1 MNPYKGRVKKLQ
13 KRLQALRLGGF
24 VSLDLTNVRYLTG
37 YTGTSGAVAVFKNS
51 AFFFTDFRYKTQA
64 AAQVRSMKR
73 VIAKSLIE
81 EVGKS
86 IKQARVKRVGYE
98 QARLNVSQFKQLRK
112 GATAKWVAVK
122 PVDEL
127 RIIKDEAEIKTM
139 EKNFSML
146 AKVFASLPEVVY
158 PGRREREVA
167 AELHY
172 RLAKLGGSGPSFD
185 FIVASGTRS
194 ALPHGVASEKKIGK
208 NDIVTLDW
216 GWLLDG
222 YCTDNTRTF
231 FMGKP
236 KPKLLEI
243 HAIVLEANRLA
254 IKKVAP
260 GVPLKDIDAAARDYI
275 RKKGYGD
282 KFGHGTGHGVGLEI
296 HEAPNVSPRSK
307 DVARQGMVFTI
318 EPGIYLPGIGGVR
331 IEDVVVVTKKGC
343 KVLTRRISQS
353 PLLITI

>member
-1 MNPYKGRVKKLQ
+1 MSPYKKRVKKLQ

-37 YTGTSGAVAVFKNS
+37 YTGTSGAVAIFKNS

-64 AAQVRSMKR
+64 AAQVRNMKR

-81 EVGKS
+81 EVGKA

-98 QARLNVSQFKQLRK
+98 QERLNVSQFKQLAK
-112 GATAKWVAVK
+112 AASAKWIAVK

-146 AKVFASLPEVVY
+146 AKVFQSLSEVVY
-158 PGRREREVA
+158 PGRRENEVS
-167 AELHY
+167 AELQY

-185 FIVASGTRS
+185 FIVASGARS

-236 KPKLLEI
+236 KRKLLEI
-243 HAIVLEANRLA
+243 HEIVLEANRLA

-275 RKKGYGD
+275 TNKGYGD

-296 HEAPNVSPRSK
+296 HEAPNVNPRSK

-318 EPGIYLPGIGGVR
+318 EPGIYIPGIGGVR
-331 IEDVVVVTKKGC
+331 IEDVLVVTKNGC
-343 KVLTRRISQS
+343 KVLTRNIPTHCMGR
-353 PLLITI
+353 